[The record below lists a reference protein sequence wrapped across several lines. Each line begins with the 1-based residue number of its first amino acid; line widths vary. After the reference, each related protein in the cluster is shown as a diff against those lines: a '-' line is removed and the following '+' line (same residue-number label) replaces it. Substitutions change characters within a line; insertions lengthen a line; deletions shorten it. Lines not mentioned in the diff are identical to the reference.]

1 MKVVYNAEPKLK
13 SKPLREVQGG
23 TILVLEK
30 DFQALQGTGREC
42 SISYYMVCVR
52 NGNYYYVDISN
63 GQDEPLNS
71 DTPVF
76 EVDCALAYY
85 GLKAD

>member
-13 SKPLREVQGG
+13 PKTLRLVQGG
-23 TILVLEK
+23 TIFVLERDYK
-30 DFQALQGTGREC
+30 ELHGTGRERN
-42 SISYYMVCVR
+42 ISYYMVCVR
-52 NGNYYYVDISN
+52 NGHLYYVDICN
-63 GQDEPLNS
+63 GQDRPLNT

-85 GLKAD
+85 GIKAD

>member
-13 SKPLREVQGG
+13 SKPLRMVQGG
-23 TILVLEK
+23 TIFVLEK
-30 DFQALQGTGREC
+30 DFKALHGTGRER

-52 NGNYYYVDISN
+52 NGHLYYVDIGN
-63 GQDEPLNS
+63 GQDRPLNT

-85 GLKAD
+85 GIKTD

>member
-13 SKPLREVQGG
+13 SKPLRLVQGG
-23 TILVLEK
+23 TIFVLEK
-30 DFQALQGTGREC
+30 DFKALQGTGRERN
-42 SISYYMVCVR
+42 IAYYMVCVR
-52 NGNYYYVDISN
+52 NGHFYYVDICN
-63 GQDEPLNS
+63 GQDRPLNS

-85 GLKAD
+85 GIKAD

>member
-13 SKPLREVQGG
+13 SKALRLLQNG
-23 TILVLEK
+23 TIFVLEK
-30 DFQALQGTGREC
+30 DYKALRGTGKER
-42 SISYYMVCVR
+42 SITYYMVCVR
-52 NGNYYYVDISN
+52 NGHYYYVDISN
-63 GQDEPLNS
+63 GTDKPLNS

>member
-13 SKPLREVQGG
+13 PKTLRFMQGG
-23 TILVLEK
+23 TIFVLEK
-30 DFQALQGTGREC
+30 DYKALQGTGRER
-42 SISYYMVCVR
+42 SIPYHMVCER
-52 NGNYYYVDISN
+52 NGHIYYVDISN
-63 GQDEPLNS
+63 GRDRPLNS

>member
-13 SKPLREVQGG
+13 SKALRLVQGG
-23 TILVLEK
+23 TIFVLEK
-30 DFQALQGTGREC
+30 DFKAIQGTGRER
-42 SISYYMVCVR
+42 SISYYMVCER
-52 NGNYYYVDISN
+52 NGHLYYVDISN
-63 GQDEPLNS
+63 GRDRPLNS

-85 GLKAD
+85 GIKAD

>member
-13 SKPLREVQGG
+13 SKPLRTVRGG
-23 TILVLEK
+23 TIFVLERDYK
-30 DFQALQGTGREC
+30 ALQGTDRERTIPC
-42 SISYYMVCVR
+42 LMVCER
-52 NGNYYYVDISN
+52 NGHYYYVDISD
-63 GQDEPLNS
+63 GTDRPLNS

-85 GLKAD
+85 GIKAD

>member
-13 SKPLREVQGG
+13 SKTLIMVQSGA
-23 TILVLEK
+23 IFVLEK
-30 DFQALQGTGREC
+30 DYKALHGTGRERN
-42 SISYYMVCVR
+42 ISYYMVCER
-52 NGNYYYVDISN
+52 NGHIYYVDISN
-63 GQDEPLNS
+63 GRDRPLNI

-85 GLKAD
+85 GIKTD

>member
-23 TILVLEK
+23 TVFVLEK
-30 DFQALQGTGREC
+30 DYKAIHGTGRERN
-42 SISYYMVCVR
+42 ISYYMVCVR
-52 NGNYYYVDISN
+52 NGHYYYVDICN
-63 GQDEPLNS
+63 GQDRPLNS

-85 GLKAD
+85 GIKAD